1 MAQRVA
7 ELTADQTPEG
17 EISYDKMRSQV
28 ENVEREAAKQ
38 GQKAQR
44 EITATHKITGLRGL
58 FRAVTGRPTTE
69 TRRHDRIAD
78 LQKSYGEVVDAN
90 VRVKAANENN
100 EEVGYVGV
108 HEGRSRMRSVVN
120 LKDELRASSIF
131 ANIVK
136 GIRDTLKDIF
146 SRKKEEPEADDIYN
160 DDIYKTEETLPARAV
175 TSEKEPEET
184 IEEAI
189 HTPPIAP
196 EFGRVHEGQN
206 EEAAAPVTAA
216 NDEEGLQRDFNPSAS
231 GVVIM
236 MPARSA
242 HVAESENAAPEPT
255 LSRIA

>member
-44 EITATHKITGLRGL
+44 EITATHKITGLRGF
-58 FRAVTGRPTTE
+58 FRAVTGQPTTE
-69 TRRHDRIAD
+69 TRKHDRIAD
-78 LQKSYGEVVDAN
+78 LQQSYDKVVDAN
-90 VRVKAANENN
+90 VRVKTANENN

-120 LKDELRASSIF
+120 VKDELRATSIF

-136 GIRDTLKDIF
+136 GIRDTIKDLF
-146 SRKKEEPEADDIYN
+146 SRKKEYPEADDIYN
-160 DDIYKTEETLPARAV
+160 DDIYKREEILPVR
-175 TSEKEPEET
+175 SILPEKEPQEVT
-184 IEEAI
+184 QVA
-189 HTPPIAP
+189 HIAP

-206 EEAAAPVTAA
+206 EEAPVTAA
-216 NDEEGLQRDFNPSAS
+216 NDEDGLQRDFNPSAS
-231 GVVIM
+231 GVVVM
-236 MPARSA
+236 VPVRSA
-242 HVAESENAAPEPT
+242 HVAESENAAPELRPF
-255 LSRIA
+255 RAA